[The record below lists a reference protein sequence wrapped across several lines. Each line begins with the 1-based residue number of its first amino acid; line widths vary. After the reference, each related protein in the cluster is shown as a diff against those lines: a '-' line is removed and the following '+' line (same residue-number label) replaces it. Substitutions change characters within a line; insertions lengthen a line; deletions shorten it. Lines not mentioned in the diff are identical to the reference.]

1 MWPAPRSGAERVR
14 ASAPDTSAGRRPR
27 RAALGRA
34 PAEVVE
40 EVARS
45 GIRGRGGAGF
55 RTGLKWRLA
64 SEAPAP
70 DGRRH
75 VVCNADEGEP
85 GTFKD
90 RALLSVVPDLVFEG
104 MTIAAWA
111 IGATSGVVYLRGEY
125 VYLREGLE

>member
-1 MWPAPRSGAERVR
+1 MTIRTPLTLATVH
-14 ASAPDTSAGRRPR
+14 PDAGL

-40 EVARS
+40 EGARS
-45 GIRGRGGAGF
+45 GSRGRGGAGF

-70 DGRRH
+70 DGRRY

-90 RALLSVVPDLVFEG
+90 RVLLDELADLVFEG
-104 MTIAAWA
+104 MTIAGYA
-111 IGATSGVVYLRGEY
+111 IGSTEGILYLRGEY
-125 VYLREGLE
+125 IYLLADLEECLA

>member
-1 MWPAPRSGAERVR
+1 MTIRTPLTLATVH
-14 ASAPDTSAGRRPR
+14 PDTGL
-27 RAALGRA
+27 RAALGQA

-70 DGRRH
+70 DA
-75 VVCNADEGEP
+75 V
-85 GTFKD
+85 
-90 RALLSVVPDLVFEG
+90 
-104 MTIAAWA
+104 
-111 IGATSGVVYLRGEY
+111 ATSCATRTRGS
-125 VYLREGLE
+125 RAPSRTARC